1 MVAISL
7 WVLQQSEKTGNVPS
21 LPRLNDATTVGLLS
35 SAILPSFGFQGGL
48 AIAAYTASRVANR
61 VDGKDWL
68 WPSGQVIHAWWAA
81 LGTRV
86 VYHNLT
92 FSAAWSTITY
102 PERVLL
108 GGVTF
113 WGSRLF
119 YRIATRSLARGK
131 DDARYEAEKKD
142 ASYWNNAAL
151 KKFLIEGL
159 VQAVVSLPFTLP
171 FRDQHASALACPP
184 LYHCDMW
191 HSVAVGVFSAGMAL
205 EVLADAQLASKQ
217 EGTKS
222 ESLQTEGV
230 WSIVRYPNYLG
241 DALIHASFPIL
252 LYSTGIMHPLT
263 LLGPIANFAFLR
275 YIGGDSE
282 TEASQEVRYR
292 KEDQTK
298 YAQLQKYKQEKNSF
312 WPNVKELTNP
322 WTLVVLG
329 AGVGGAVVEWTA
341 KNYF

>member
-1 MVAISL
+1 MTVDR
-7 WVLQQSEKTGNVPS
+7 VLQQSEKTGNVPS

-230 WSIVRYPNYLG
+230 WSIVRYP
-241 DALIHASFPIL
+241 
-252 LYSTGIMHPLT
+252 
-263 LLGPIANFAFLR
+263 
-275 YIGGDSE
+275 
-282 TEASQEVRYR
+282 
-292 KEDQTK
+292 K
-298 YAQLQKYKQEKNSF
+298 
-312 WPNVKELTNP
+312 
-322 WTLVVLG
+322 
-329 AGVGGAVVEWTA
+329 
-341 KNYF
+341 